1 MLDFDEMPWK
11 ISSSGPMLL
20 WRQVQLR
27 AWENS
32 IIVTSG
38 DQQALGKYKEMIH
51 ILESNLFSTWRCERG
66 AGVQMSC
73 LKKVG

>member
-1 MLDFDEMPWK
+1 MPGK
-11 ISSSGPMLL
+11 ISSSGPLSL

-27 AWENS
+27 AWEKS
-32 IIVTSG
+32 RSTIVTSG
-38 DQQALGKYKEMIH
+38 DQQALGKYKEMIQ

-66 AGVQMSC
+66 AGVKQSC